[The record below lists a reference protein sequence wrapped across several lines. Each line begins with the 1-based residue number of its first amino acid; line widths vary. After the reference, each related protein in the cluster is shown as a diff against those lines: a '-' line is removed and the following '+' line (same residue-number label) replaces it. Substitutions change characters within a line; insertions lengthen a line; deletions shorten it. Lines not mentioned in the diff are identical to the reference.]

1 MSVDNPGCRKLRGET
16 KEVTRVLMLAK
27 NPGIWATALVTGLTL
42 GGSAIA
48 EPITTTYSSV
58 DLLTE
63 QASLPAHGGTVTV
76 GLFIEPNPGWHA
88 YWINPGDAGLAPR
101 MSWDLPDAFD
111 AAPLQFPVPHVLP
124 FIDLIT
130 YAYEE
135 PLLLLSE
142 ITVPAG
148 LSAGD
153 SVEFQGRASWV
164 VCDDQLCV
172 PDNAN
177 LSVTLPVDDGGV
189 DSAQAGHFADA
200 RAKLPEPVDWPAQFE
215 RLDNTV
221 RIAIET
227 LEAAGDATDP
237 YLFISE
243 RYLVEYGQ
251 QSISFTPR
259 GAVVSMDAARR
270 QTDATEFSALMTFT
284 DSAGVD
290 RAFSFNVQ
298 EGSGVAASLLGGAGG
313 ALVPAAQSY
322 SGLSFRLALLFAFI
336 GGIVLNLM
344 PCVFPIL
351 SMKALSLVKMSHTDQ
366 RIAAQSGLLYTAGIL
381 VAFALI
387 GGALVALREAGQAVG
402 WGFQLQSPVV
412 NLTLGL
418 LMLAIALNL
427 FGVFEVGTRVMGVG
441 QTLTAGGE
449 RRAAFFTGLLAVVL
463 ATPCTAPFMAG
474 ALGYAL
480 VQPAAVALSVF
491 LSLGLGLAFPYLLLS
506 YVPAAGRILPKPG
519 PWMATF
525 KNVLAFPMLATAVWL
540 FWVIGKQLGVDSM
553 SVGLVAALCFA
564 FAVWAYGRVA
574 HARRPHAWRAA
585 AVLGLIGAVF
595 IGLRI
600 EDYRAAPT
608 SLAGTDAGTL
618 GQLELEHFTP
628 ERVTG
633 YIDTGEPVFLYF
645 TADWCVSCK
654 VNERVAL
661 ATDAVGAAFK
671 ERGIKVVEGDW
682 TSEDPL
688 ITEWLDR
695 YGRVGVPLY
704 LYFPK
709 GSSLGNPTILP
720 QILLPEIVINAVAA
734 ADAQAVRGDSA

>member
-1 MSVDNPGCRKLRGET
+1 MPAG
-16 KEVTRVLMLAK
+16 LAL
-27 NPGIWATALVTGLTL
+27 A
-42 GGSAIA
+42 GSALA
-48 EPITTTYSSV
+48 EPIATTYSTV
-58 DLLTE
+58 DLVAE
-63 QASLPAHGGTVTV
+63 QSSLPADGGIVTL
-76 GLFIEPNPGWHA
+76 GLYLEPKPGWHA
-88 YWINPGDAGLAPR
+88 YWRNPGDAGLAPR
-101 MSWDLPDAFD
+101 IRWNLADGFE
-111 AAPLQFPVPHVLP
+111 AAPFEFPVPHVLP

-135 PLLLLSE
+135 QLLLMSNV
-142 ITVPAG
+142 TVPAG
-148 LSAGD
+148 LPRGE
-153 SVEFQGRASWV
+153 SVQLQGRASWV
-164 VCDDQLCV
+164 VCDDELCV
-172 PDNAN
+172 PENTT
-177 LSVTLPVDDGGV
+177 LFLTLPVGDGGP
-189 DSAQAGHFADA
+189 DAAQAERFAAA
-200 RAKLPEPVDWPAQFE
+200 RAKLPEPVGWPAQFE
-215 RLDNTV
+215 RLDGTV

-227 LEAAGDATDP
+227 PDAAAGARDP
-237 YLFISE
+237 YLFVSE
-243 RYLVEYGQ
+243 RNLVEYGQ

-270 QTDATEFSALMTFT
+270 MTDATEFSALLTFI
-284 DSAGVD
+284 DNAGTTQ
-290 RAFSFNVQ
+290 AFSFNVQ
-298 EGSGVAASLLGGAGG
+298 EGTGVAASLLGGSGG
-313 ALVPAAQSY
+313 GLVPAAQSY
-322 SGLSFRLALLFAFI
+322 SGLSFGLALLFAFI
-336 GGIVLNLM
+336 GGVVLNLM

-351 SMKALSLVKMSHTDQ
+351 TMKALSLVKMSHTDP
-366 RIAAQSGLLYTAGIL
+366 RVAAQSGLLYTAGIL

-387 GGALVALREAGQAVG
+387 GSALVALRAAGQSVG

-412 NLTLGL
+412 NLALGM
-418 LMLAIALNL
+418 LMLGIALNL
-427 FGVFEVGTRVMGVG
+427 FGVFEVGTRIVGAG

-449 RRAAFFTGLLAVVL
+449 RRAAFFTGLLAVVV

-491 LSLGLGLAFPYLLLS
+491 VSLGLGLAFPYLLLS
-506 YVPAAGRILPKPG
+506 YVPAAGRVLPRPG
-519 PWMATF
+519 PWMITF

-553 SVGLVAALCFA
+553 TVGLVAALCFG
-564 FAVWAYGRVA
+564 FAVWAYGRAA
-574 HARRPHAWRAA
+574 HARRPYAWRAA
-585 AVLGLIGAVF
+585 ALAGLFGTAL

-600 EDYRAAPT
+600 EDYRAAPA

-661 ATDAVGAAFK
+661 ATDAVGTAFN

-704 LYFPK
+704 LYFPE
-709 GSSLGNPTILP
+709 GSSLDNPTILP

-734 ADAQAVRGDSA
+734 ADANA

>member
-1 MSVDNPGCRKLRGET
+1 
-16 KEVTRVLMLAK
+16 ML
-27 NPGIWATALVTGLTL
+27 LTGLTL
-42 GGSAIA
+42 AGPAVA
-48 EPITTTYSSV
+48 APITTEYSTV
-58 DLLTE
+58 DLVAE
-63 QASLPAHGGTVTV
+63 QASLPAGGGTVTL
-76 GLFIEPNPGWHA
+76 GLYLEPNPGWHA
-88 YWINPGDAGLAPR
+88 YWRNPGDAGLEPR
-101 MSWDLPDAFD
+101 MRWTLQEGFE
-111 AAPLQFPVPHVLP
+111 AAPFEFPAPHVLP
-124 FIDLIT
+124 YLDLIT

-135 PLLLLSE
+135 PLLLMSD

-148 LSAGD
+148 LTPGE
-153 SVEFQGRASWV
+153 SVQLQGRASWV
-164 VCDDQLCV
+164 VCDDELCV
-172 PDNAN
+172 PENATMF
-177 LSVTLPVDDGGV
+177 LTLPVGDGGPDAAQV
-189 DSAQAGHFADA
+189 DRFAAA
-200 RAKLPEPVDWPAQFE
+200 RAKLPAPVDWPAQFE
-215 RLDNTV
+215 RLDGTV
-221 RIAIET
+221 RVTIET
-227 LEAAGDATDP
+227 PEAATDARDP

-243 RYLVEYGQ
+243 RNLVEYGR
-251 QSISFTPR
+251 QSVSFTPR
-259 GAVVSMDAARR
+259 GAVVSMDSASRMTA
-270 QTDATEFSALMTFT
+270 ATEFSALLTYA
-284 DSAGVD
+284 DNDGALQ
-290 RAFSFNVQ
+290 AFSFNVQ
-298 EGSGVAASLLGGAGG
+298 EGTGVAAGVLGGTGG
-313 ALVPAAQSY
+313 GLVPAAQSY
-322 SGLSFRLALLFAFI
+322 TGLSFGLALFFAFI
-336 GGIVLNLM
+336 GGFVLNLM

-351 SMKALSLVKMSHTDQ
+351 SMKALSLVKLSQSDQ
-366 RIAAQSGLLYTAGIL
+366 RVAAQSGLLYTAGIL

-412 NLTLGL
+412 NLALGL

-449 RRAAFFTGLLAVVL
+449 RRAAFFTGLLAVVV

-491 LSLGLGLAFPYLLLS
+491 LALGFGLAFPYLLLS
-506 YVPAAGRILPKPG
+506 YVPAAGRALPRPG

-553 SVGLVAALCFA
+553 TVALIAALSFA

-574 HARRPHAWRAA
+574 HARRPYVWSAA
-585 AVLGLIGAVF
+585 TVVGLIGTVI

-600 EDYRAAPT
+600 EDYRAEPV
-608 SLAGTDAGTL
+608 SVSGSDAGTL
-618 GQLELEHFTP
+618 GQLELERFTP

-633 YIDTGEPVFLYF
+633 YINAGEPLFLYF

-661 ATDAVGAAFK
+661 ATDAVGEAFN

-704 LYFPK
+704 LYFPT
-709 GSSLGNPTILP
+709 GSSLNNPTILP
-720 QILLPEIVINAVAA
+720 QILLPEIVIDTIVA
-734 ADAQAVRGDSA
+734 ADANA

>member
-1 MSVDNPGCRKLRGET
+1 MIVNSMTLPRFPVPAL
-16 KEVTRVLMLAK
+16 LA
-27 NPGIWATALVTGLTL
+27 GLALC
-42 GGSAIA
+42 GSAIA
-48 EPITTTYSSV
+48 APITTTYSTV
-58 DLLTE
+58 DLIAE
-63 QASLPAHGGTVTV
+63 QASLPADGGTVTL
-76 GLFIEPNPGWHA
+76 GFYIEPNPGWHA
-88 YWINPGDAGLAPR
+88 YWRNPGDAGLEPR
-101 MSWDLPDAFD
+101 MRWNLQEGFE
-111 AAPLQFPVPHVLP
+111 AAPFEFPVPHVLP
-124 FIDLIT
+124 YLDLIT

-135 PLLLLSE
+135 PLLLMSDVA
-142 ITVPAG
+142 VPAG
-148 LSAGD
+148 LTPRE
-153 SVEFQGRASWV
+153 SVRLEGRASWV
-164 VCDDQLCV
+164 VCDDELCV
-172 PDNAN
+172 PENAT
-177 LSVTLPVDDGGV
+177 LFLTLPVGDGAP
-189 DSAQAGHFADA
+189 DAAQAGRFDAA

-221 RIAIET
+221 RVAIET
-227 LEAAGDATDP
+227 PEAATDARDP
-237 YLFISE
+237 YLYISA
-243 RYLVEYGQ
+243 RNLVEYGQ

-259 GAVVSMDAARR
+259 GAVVSMDSARR
-270 QTDATEFSALMTFT
+270 MTDATEFSAILAYL
-284 DSAGVD
+284 DNEGALQ
-290 RAFSFNVQ
+290 AFSFNVQ
-298 EGSGVAASLLGGAGG
+298 EGAGVASGLMAGAGSG
-313 ALVPAAQSY
+313 LVPAAQSY
-322 SGLSFRLALLFAFI
+322 SGLSFGLALLFAFI

-351 SMKALSLVKMSHTDQ
+351 SMKALSLVKMSQTD
-366 RIAAQSGLLYTAGIL
+366 RRVAAQSGLLYTAGIL

-412 NLTLGL
+412 NLALGL

-449 RRAAFFTGLLAVVL
+449 RRAAFFTGLLAVVV

-491 LSLGLGLAFPYLLLS
+491 LALGLGLAFPYLLLS
-506 YVPAAGRILPKPG
+506 YVPAAGRVLPGPG

-553 SVGLVAALCFA
+553 TVGLIAALSFA
-564 FAVWAYGRVA
+564 FTVWAYGRVA
-574 HARRPHAWRAA
+574 HARRPYVWSAA
-585 AVLGLIGAVF
+585 AVAGLIGTVL

-600 EDYRAAPT
+600 EDYRAAPV
-608 SLAGTDAGTL
+608 SVSGTDAGTL
-618 GQLELEHFTP
+618 GLLELEHFTP
-628 ERVTG
+628 ERVAG
-633 YIDTGEPVFLYF
+633 YIDAGEPLFLYF

-661 ATDAVGAAFK
+661 ATDAVGEAFN
-671 ERGIKVVEGDW
+671 ERGIRVVEGDW

-704 LYFPK
+704 LYFPA
-709 GSSLGNPTILP
+709 GSSLDNPAVLP
-720 QILLPEIVINAVAA
+720 QILLPEIVIDAVAA
-734 ADAQAVRGDSA
+734 ADAGVA

>member
-1 MSVDNPGCRKLRGET
+1 MDNSGCRKLRVET
-16 KEVTRVLMLAK
+16 KEVPRVLNLK
-27 NPGIWATALVTGLTL
+27 IDLRSWTTALVAGLVL

-48 EPITTTYSSV
+48 EPITTTYSTV
-58 DLLTE
+58 DLVAE
-63 QASLPAHGGTVTV
+63 HASLPADGGTVTL
-76 GLFIEPNPGWHA
+76 GLYLEPNPGWHA
-88 YWINPGDAGLAPR
+88 YWLNPGDAGLAPR
-101 MSWDLPDAFD
+101 MRWDLSEGFE
-111 AAPLQFPVPHVLP
+111 AAPFDFPVPHILP

-135 PLLLLSE
+135 SILLLSDV
-142 ITVPAG
+142 TVPAG
-148 LSAGD
+148 LSPGE
-153 SVEFQGRASWV
+153 SVQLQGRASWV
-164 VCDDQLCV
+164 VCDDELCV
-172 PDNAN
+172 PENTT
-177 LSVTLPVDDGGV
+177 LSLTLPVGDGGP
-189 DSAQAGHFADA
+189 DAAQAGRFAAA
-200 RAKLPEPVDWPAQFE
+200 RARLPEPVEWPAQFE
-215 RLDNTV
+215 RLDGTV
-221 RIAIET
+221 RVAIET
-227 LEAAGDATDP
+227 PEAASDATDP
-237 YLFISE
+237 YLYVSE

-270 QTDATEFSALMTFT
+270 QTEATSFSALLTFT
-284 DSAGVD
+284 DGAGD
-290 RAFSFNVQ
+290 ERAFSFDVQ
-298 EGSGVAASLLGGAGG
+298 EGTGVAGSVLGGSGG
-313 ALVPAAQSY
+313 SLTPAAQSY
-322 SGLSFRLALLFAFI
+322 TGLSFGLALLFAFI
-336 GGIVLNLM
+336 GGVVLNLM

-351 SMKALSLVKMSHTDQ
+351 SMKALSLVKLSHTDQ
-366 RIAAQSGLLYTAGIL
+366 RVAAQSGLLYTAGIL

-387 GGALVALREAGQAVG
+387 GGALIALREAGQAVG

-418 LMLAIALNL
+418 LMLGIALNL
-427 FGVFEVGTRVMGVG
+427 FGVFEVGTRVMGAG
-441 QTLTAGGE
+441 QALTAGGE
-449 RRAAFFTGLLAVVL
+449 RRAAFFTGLLAVVV

-506 YVPAAGRILPKPG
+506 YVPAAGRVLPKPG

-525 KNVLAFPMLATAVWL
+525 KHVLAFPMLATAVWL

-553 SVGLVAALCFA
+553 TVGLLAALCFA

-574 HARRPHAWRAA
+574 HARRPYAWRAA
-585 AVLGLIGAVF
+585 AALGLIGAVF

-600 EDYRAAPT
+600 ENYRAAPV

-633 YIDTGEPVFLYF
+633 HIDAGEPTFLYF

-661 ATDAVGAAFK
+661 ATDAVGEAFN

-688 ITEWLDR
+688 ITEWLGR

-704 LYFPK
+704 LYFPE
-709 GSSLGNPTILP
+709 GSSLDSPTILP
-720 QILLPEIVINAVAA
+720 QILLPEIVINAIAA
-734 ADAQAVRGDSA
+734 ADANV

>member
-1 MSVDNPGCRKLRGET
+1 MVANSMTDARFGT
-16 KEVTRVLMLAK
+16 AVLLA
-27 NPGIWATALVTGLTL
+27 GLTFA
-42 GGSAIA
+42 GAAIA
-48 EPITTTYSSV
+48 APVTTTYSTV
-58 DLLTE
+58 DLIAE
-63 QASLPAHGGTVTV
+63 QSSLPADGGNVTL
-76 GLFIEPNPGWHA
+76 GFYIEPNPGWHA
-88 YWINPGDAGLAPR
+88 YWQNPGDAGLEPR
-101 MSWDLPDAFD
+101 MRWELQEGFE
-111 AAPLQFPVPHVLP
+111 AAPFEFPVPHILP
-124 FIDLIT
+124 YLDLIT

-135 PLLLLSE
+135 PLLLMSDVA
-142 ITVPAG
+142 VPAG
-148 LSAGD
+148 LTPGE
-153 SVEFQGRASWV
+153 SVQLQGRASWV
-164 VCDDQLCV
+164 VCDDELCV
-172 PDNAN
+172 PENAT
-177 LSVTLPVDDGGV
+177 LFLTLPVGDGTP
-189 DSAQAGHFADA
+189 DAEQAGRFAAA

-215 RLDNTV
+215 RLDSTV
-221 RIAIET
+221 RVAIET
-227 LEAAGDATDP
+227 PEAATDARDP
-237 YLFISE
+237 YLFIAA
-243 RYLVEYGQ
+243 RNLVEYGR
-251 QSISFTPR
+251 QSVSFTPR

-270 QTDATEFSALMTFT
+270 MTDATEFSAILAYL
-284 DSAGVD
+284 DNDGALQ
-290 RAFSFNVQ
+290 AFSFDVQ
-298 EGSGVAASLLGGAGG
+298 EGTGVTAGLMGGAGG

-322 SGLSFRLALLFAFI
+322 SGLSFGLAMLFAFI

-351 SMKALSLVKMSHTDQ
+351 SMKALSLVKMSQTD
-366 RIAAQSGLLYTAGIL
+366 RRVAAQSGLLYTAGIL

-412 NLTLGL
+412 NLALGL

-427 FGVFEVGTRVMGVG
+427 FGVFEVGMRVMGVG

-449 RRAAFFTGLLAVVL
+449 RRAAFFTGLLAVVV

-491 LSLGLGLAFPYLLLS
+491 LALGLGLAFPYLLLS
-506 YVPAAGRILPKPG
+506 YVPAAGRVLPRPG

-525 KNVLAFPMLATAVWL
+525 KHVLAFPMLATAVWL

-553 SVGLVAALCFA
+553 TVGLIAALSFA

-574 HARRPHAWRAA
+574 HARRPLVWSTA
-585 AVLGLIGAVF
+585 AVAGLIGTVV

-600 EDYRAAPT
+600 EDYRAAPV
-608 SLAGTDAGTL
+608 SVSGADAGTL

-628 ERVTG
+628 ERVAG
-633 YIDTGEPVFLYF
+633 YIDAGEPLFLYF

-661 ATDAVGAAFK
+661 ATDAVGEAFN
-671 ERGIKVVEGDW
+671 ERGIRVVEGDW

-704 LYFPK
+704 LYFPA
-709 GSSLGNPTILP
+709 GSSLDNPAILP
-720 QILLPEIVINAVAA
+720 QILLPEIVIDAVAA
-734 ADAQAVRGDSA
+734 ADAGVA

>member
-1 MSVDNPGCRKLRGET
+1 MVAYSKTLPRFRAPAL
-16 KEVTRVLMLAK
+16 LA
-27 NPGIWATALVTGLTL
+27 GLALCGAVP
-42 GGSAIA
+42 AA
-48 EPITTTYSSV
+48 PITTTYSTV
-58 DLLTE
+58 DLIAE
-63 QASLPAHGGTVTV
+63 QASLPADGGEVTL
-76 GLFIEPNPGWHA
+76 GLYIEPNPGWHA
-88 YWINPGDAGLAPR
+88 YWRNPGDAGLEPR
-101 MSWDLPDAFD
+101 MRWNLQEGFE
-111 AAPLQFPVPHVLP
+111 AAPFEFPVPHVLP

-135 PLLLLSE
+135 PLLLMSDVS
-142 ITVPAG
+142 VPAG
-148 LSAGD
+148 LTPGE
-153 SVEFQGRASWV
+153 SVQLQGRASWV
-164 VCDDQLCV
+164 VCDDELCV
-172 PDNAN
+172 PENTN
-177 LSVTLPVDDGGV
+177 LLLTLPVGDGGP
-189 DSAQAGHFADA
+189 DAAQAERFAAA
-200 RAKLPEPVDWPAQFE
+200 RDKLPVSVDWPAQFE
-215 RLDNTV
+215 RLDGSV

-227 LEAAGDATDP
+227 PEAAADARDP
-237 YLFISE
+237 YLYISE
-243 RYLVEYGQ
+243 RNLVEYGR

-259 GAVVSMDAARR
+259 GAVVSMDPARR
-270 QTDATEFSALMTFT
+270 MTDATEFSALLTFT
-284 DSAGVD
+284 DNDGALQ
-290 RAFSFNVQ
+290 AFSFNVQ
-298 EGSGVAASLLGGAGG
+298 EGTGVTAGLLGGSGG
-313 ALVPAAQSY
+313 GLVPAAQSY
-322 SGLSFRLALLFAFI
+322 SGLSFGLALLFAFI
-336 GGIVLNLM
+336 GGVVLNLM

-351 SMKALSLVKMSHTDQ
+351 SMKALSLVKTSHTDP
-366 RIAAQSGLLYTAGIL
+366 RVAAQSGLLYTAGIL

-412 NLTLGL
+412 NLALGL

-427 FGVFEVGTRVMGVG
+427 FGVFEIGTRIMGAG

-449 RRAAFFTGLLAVVL
+449 RRAAFFTGLLAVVV

-491 LSLGLGLAFPYLLLS
+491 LALGFGLAFPYLLLS
-506 YVPAAGRILPKPG
+506 YVPAAGRVLPRPG

-553 SVGLVAALCFA
+553 TVGLVAALSFA

-574 HARRPHAWRAA
+574 HARRPYAWSAA
-585 AVLGLIGAVF
+585 ALVGLVGTVLVGM
-595 IGLRI
+595 RI
-600 EDYRAAPT
+600 EDYRAAPV
-608 SLAGTDAGTL
+608 SLSGTDAGTL

-633 YIDTGEPVFLYF
+633 YIDAGEPVFLYF

-661 ATDAVGAAFK
+661 ATDAVGEAFNG
-671 ERGIKVVEGDW
+671 RGIKVMEGDW

-704 LYFPK
+704 LYFPT
-709 GSSLGNPTILP
+709 GSSLDNPTILP
-720 QILLPEIVINAVAA
+720 QILLPEIVIDAVAA
-734 ADAQAVRGDSA
+734 ADAGVA

>member
-1 MSVDNPGCRKLRGET
+1 MTRKRLSPSLG
-16 KEVTRVLMLAK
+16 LLA
-27 NPGIWATALVTGLTL
+27 GLALSGAALPAPV
-42 GGSAIA
+42 A
-48 EPITTTYSSV
+48 TTYSTV
-58 DLLTE
+58 DLIAE
-63 QASLPAHGGTVTV
+63 QASLPANGGTVTV
-76 GLFIEPNPGWHA
+76 GLYLEPNPGWHA
-88 YWINPGDAGLAPR
+88 YWRNPGDAGLEPR
-101 MSWDLPDAFD
+101 MRWDLRDGFEAGPF
-111 AAPLQFPVPHVLP
+111 QFPVPHVLP

-135 PLLLLSE
+135 PLLLMSD

-148 LSAGD
+148 LAPGE
-153 SVEFQGRASWV
+153 SVQLQGRASWV

-172 PDNAN
+172 PENTT
-177 LSVTLPVDDGGV
+177 LFLTLPVGDGG
-189 DSAQAGHFADA
+189 ADA
-200 RAKLPEPVDWPAQFE
+200 TQAARFAAARDKLPEPVDWQAQFE
-215 RLDNTV
+215 RLDGTV

-227 LEAAGDATDP
+227 PEAATDARDP
-237 YLFISE
+237 YLFVSE
-243 RYLVEYGQ
+243 RNLVEYGQ

-270 QTDATEFSALMTFT
+270 MTDATEFSALLTFT
-284 DSAGVD
+284 DNDGALQ
-290 RAFSFNVQ
+290 AFSFSVQ
-298 EGSGVAASLLGGAGG
+298 EGTGVAAGLLGEGG
-313 ALVPAAQSY
+313 LAPAARSY
-322 SGLSFRLALLFAFI
+322 SGLSFGLALLFAFI

-351 SMKALSLVKMSHTDQ
+351 SMKALSLVKMSHTD
-366 RIAAQSGLLYTAGIL
+366 RSIAAQSGLLYTAGIL

-387 GGALVALREAGQAVG
+387 GGVLVALREAGQAVG
-402 WGFQLQSPVV
+402 WGFQLQSPAV
-412 NLTLGL
+412 NLALGL

-427 FGVFEVGTRVMGVG
+427 FGVFEVGTRIMGVG
-441 QTLTAGGE
+441 HTLTAGGE
-449 RRAAFFTGLLAVVL
+449 RRAAFFTGLLAVVV

-491 LSLGLGLAFPYLLLS
+491 LALGLGLAFPYLVLS
-506 YVPAAGRILPKPG
+506 YLPAAGRVLPRPG

-553 SVGLVAALCFA
+553 TVGLIAALCFA
-564 FAVWAYGRVA
+564 FAAWAYGRVA
-574 HARRPHAWRAA
+574 RGRRPLAWSAA
-585 AVLGLIGAVF
+585 AVVGLIGTVVF
-595 IGLRI
+595 GLRI
-600 EDYRAAPT
+600 EDYRAAPV
-608 SLAGTDAGTL
+608 SLSETDAGTL
-618 GQLELEHFTP
+618 GQLELEPFTP
-628 ERVTG
+628 ARVTG
-633 YIDTGEPVFLYF
+633 YIDAGEPLFLYF

-661 ATDAVGAAFK
+661 ATDAVGEAFG

-704 LYFPK
+704 LYFPA
-709 GSSLGNPTILP
+709 GSSLDNPTILP
-720 QILLPEIVINAVAA
+720 QILLPEIVIDAIAA
-734 ADAQAVRGDSA
+734 ADAEVV

>member
-1 MSVDNPGCRKLRGET
+1 MVASSMTDLRF
-16 KEVTRVLMLAK
+16 RAAVLLA
-27 NPGIWATALVTGLTL
+27 GLTL
-42 GGSAIA
+42 VGSAIA
-48 EPITTTYSSV
+48 APVTTTYSTV
-58 DLLTE
+58 DLIAE
-63 QASLPAHGGTVTV
+63 QASLPADGGTVTL
-76 GLFIEPNPGWHA
+76 GFYLEPNPGWHA
-88 YWINPGDAGLAPR
+88 YWSNPGDAGLEPR
-101 MSWDLPDAFD
+101 MRWDLPEGFE
-111 AAPLQFPVPHVLP
+111 AASFEFPVPHVLP

-135 PLLLLSE
+135 PLLLTSDV
-142 ITVPAG
+142 TVPAG
-148 LSAGD
+148 LTPGE
-153 SVEFQGRASWV
+153 SVQLQGRASWV

-172 PDNAN
+172 PENTT
-177 LSVTLPVDDGGV
+177 LFLTLPVNDGGP
-189 DSAQAGHFADA
+189 DAAQAARFAAA

-215 RLDNTV
+215 RLDGTV
-221 RIAIET
+221 RVSIET
-227 LEAAGDATDP
+227 PEAATDARDP
-237 YLFISE
+237 YLFITA
-243 RYLVEYGQ
+243 RNLVEYGR

-259 GAVVSMDAARR
+259 GAVVSMDSARR
-270 QTDATEFSALMTFT
+270 MTDAIEFSALLTFT
-284 DSAGVD
+284 DNDGALQ
-290 RAFSFNVQ
+290 AFSFNVQ
-298 EGSGVAASLLGGAGG
+298 EGAGVAAGVLGGSGG
-313 ALVPAAQSY
+313 GILPAAQSY
-322 SGLSFRLALLFAFI
+322 SGLSFGVALLFAFI

-351 SMKALSLVKMSHTDQ
+351 SMKALSLVKMSQTD
-366 RIAAQSGLLYTAGIL
+366 RRVAAQSGLLYTAGIL

-387 GGALVALREAGQAVG
+387 GGTLVALREAGQAVG

-412 NLTLGL
+412 NLALGL
-418 LMLAIALNL
+418 LMLGIALNL
-427 FGVFEVGTRVMGVG
+427 FGVFEIGTRIMGVG

-449 RRAAFFTGLLAVVL
+449 RRAAFFTGLLAVIV

-491 LSLGLGLAFPYLLLS
+491 LALGFGLAFPYLLLS
-506 YVPAAGRILPKPG
+506 YVPAAGRVLPKPG

-553 SVGLVAALCFA
+553 TVGLIAALSFA
-564 FAVWAYGRVA
+564 FTVWAYGRVA
-574 HARRPHAWRAA
+574 HARRPYAWSAA
-585 AVLGLIGAVF
+585 AVLGLVGTVV

-600 EDYRAAPT
+600 EDYRAAPAT
-608 SLAGTDAGTL
+608 LSGTDAGTL
-618 GQLELEHFTP
+618 GRLELEHFTP

-633 YIDTGEPVFLYF
+633 YIDAGEPLFLYF

-661 ATDAVGAAFK
+661 ATDTVGDAFN

-682 TSEDPL
+682 TSEDPV

-704 LYFPK
+704 LYFPT
-709 GSSLGNPTILP
+709 GSSLDNPTILP
-720 QILLPEIVINAVAA
+720 QILLPEIVIDAVAE
-734 ADAQAVRGDSA
+734 ADANA